1 VNTADQRQ
9 KTCCAVCCCVCEEL
23 SQCSFSLRQYCH
35 CPFDCQYF
43 FHLQLV
49 CADNINYFTLIEFH
63 ISRSLLQP
71 VAQSLSLPLNRYSN
85 VCVNVQIVNKMLRSY
100 LPLRVVSLYI
110 LVPAVVQLSGNISD
124 CLTDPSTLFCP
135 ETSILNRIS

>member
-1 VNTADQRQ
+1 M
-9 KTCCAVCCCVCEEL
+9 
-23 SQCSFSLRQYCH
+23 
-35 CPFDCQYF
+35 
-43 FHLQLV
+43 
-49 CADNINYFTLIEFH
+49 NYFTLIEFH

-85 VCVNVQIVNKMLRSY
+85 VCVNVQIVNKMQRSY

-124 CLTDPSTLFCP
+124 
-135 ETSILNRIS
+135 